1 MNKMTEYQCKLVEE
15 NLDIIDWVIR
25 CRVKV
30 NGQVLQTYE
39 DFYQIGCEALCERLW
54 PITRKEGPFLRWAAD
69 MSIMRSLIT
78 AGSKICFSSIMLI

>member
-15 NLDIIDWVIR
+15 NLDIIDSTRSVA
-25 CRVKV
+25 KH
-30 NGQVLQTYE
+30 Y
-39 DFYQIGCEALCERLW
+39 AERLW

-78 AGSKICFSSIMLI
+78 AGSKICFSSIMPI